1 MDRDRNGRF
10 KAAPRPLE
18 KWDFFIALGEYWRA
32 VGNPEDRGGCVGMTV
47 RAGMVALWKADSKE
61 PDARLEEA
69 VWVRLADVDEV
80 LRGARLREA
89 IEEAP
94 EWPE

>member
-1 MDRDRNGRF
+1 MKARDPHGRF
-10 KAAPRPLE
+10 APEPL
-18 KWDFFIALGEYWRA
+18 KRWDFFIALGQYWRA
-32 VGNPEDRGGCVGMTV
+32 VGHPEDRGGCVGMAV
-47 RAGMVALWKADSKE
+47 RAGVVATWKADSKE

-80 LRGARLREA
+80 LRGPRLREA